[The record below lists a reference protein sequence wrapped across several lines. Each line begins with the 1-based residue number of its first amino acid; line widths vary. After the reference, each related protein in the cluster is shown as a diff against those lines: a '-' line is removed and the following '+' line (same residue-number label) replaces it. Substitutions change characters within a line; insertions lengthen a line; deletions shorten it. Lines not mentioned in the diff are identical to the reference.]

1 MWCWPLKTVCSLC
14 LKAPVPQEFLHVKWK
29 IPIDSQNNPYF
40 IFTNH
45 NAVDFQNLLVK
56 FNISL
61 NLRRPVYLSII
72 MFYTVL
78 KNNKREPWTGV
89 STKSEVVVSLVSWIM
104 AQNPA
109 HPGMLE
115 LDTLKNLFNHL
126 YSYYSLCIYIL

>member
-1 MWCWPLKTVCSLC
+1 MLAFEDSVYSMFKGPCTTR
-14 LKAPVPQEFLHVKWK
+14 VPSCKMKNPNWLPKY
-29 IPIDSQNNPYF
+29 NPYF

-61 NLRRPVYLSII
+61 NLRRLVYLSII

-78 KNNKREPWTGV
+78 KNNKREPRTGV
-89 STKSEVVVSLVSWIM
+89 STKSEAVVSLVSWIM